1 MYAKGA
7 KEPSRPQVTPMRKE
21 GYPIPLSDVKIKN
34 AKAAAKPMKLYDER
48 GLFLIVMP
56 NGGKRWRFKYR
67 FDDKE
72 KLLSLG
78 VYPDISLKDAR
89 LRRDEA
95 RKLLAHFIDPGL
107 RRKAHDEAKLLLES
121 NSFEIVARE
130 WYARYAPVCA
140 EHHGDRIL
148 RRLERDVF
156 PWIGSGVSSEVTAP
170 ELLSIARRIRAA
182 RRR

>member
-1 MYAKGA
+1 M
-7 KEPSRPQVTPMRKE
+7 SDLTPL
-21 GYPIPLSDVKIKN
+21 P
-34 AKAAAKPMKLYDER
+34 
-48 GLFLIVMP
+48 P

-107 RRKAHDEAKLLLES
+107 QRKAHKEARLVLDW
-121 NSFEIVARE
+121 NSFEIVAGMACPLCAGLGRAS
-130 WYARYAPVCA
+130 WRPHPAPARAQCVPV
-140 EHHGDRIL
+140 DRQ
-148 RRLERDVF
+148 
-156 PWIGSGVSSEVTAP
+156 PGHQ
-170 ELLSIARRIRAA
+170 
-182 RRR
+182 